1 MVDIFSKAK
10 RSEIMKKVG
19 PKNSKPEL
27 FIRSLVHSLGY
38 RFRLHRKD
46 LPGTPD
52 LVFQKY
58 KKVIFINGCFWHGH
72 KDCRKSRLPE
82 TNKEFW
88 ENKISKNI
96 KNDQKVR
103 KKLLELGWEN
113 MTIWECEVK
122 KKNIDDLTQRIIE
135 FLKL

>member
-1 MVDIFSKAK
+1 
-10 RSEIMKKVG
+10 MKKVG

-52 LVFQKY
+52 LVFPRYQKA
-58 KKVIFINGCFWHGH
+58 IFVNGCFWHGH
-72 KDCRKSRLPE
+72 KNCKRSKLPE

-88 ENKISKNI
+88 ENKITKNI
-96 KNDQKVR
+96 KTD
-103 KKLLELGWEN
+103 KKCRTKLDELGWKN
-113 MTIWECEVK
+113 MTIWECNIK
-122 KKNIDDLTQRIIE
+122 KRNTDNLTQRIID
-135 FLKL
+135 FLTS